1 MRARVP
7 VMFWRALRLR
17 CPHCGGGPI
26 FLSWFR
32 LMPACPRCGLTLE
45 RGERGYWL
53 GAYFVGLVAI
63 ETVFCA
69 WWVAVMWYSWPD
81 IPWTF
86 LHLST
91 IALLL
96 LTAVGF
102 YPASH
107 TVFLAFD
114 LLVHPAEPE
123 DFSAPVEPAP
133 RQRAR

>member
-32 LMPACPRCGLTLE
+32 LMPVCPGCGLTLE

-63 ETVFCA
+63 ETVFCM
-69 WWVAVMWYSWPD
+69 WWVVVMWITWPD

-91 IALLL
+91 IAVLL

-114 LLVHPAEPE
+114 LLVHPVEPD
-123 DFSAPVEPAP
+123 DFAAPVEPTA
-133 RQRAR
+133 RQRAK